1 MSKRL
6 IEYDPLT
13 RTGTYHDYD
22 HSSKKTI
29 ITTEQD
35 VQAILESNKQMA
47 NDSSYKRQGIKD
59 DWYHFAR
66 VPNNVLLEI
75 MEKHHIDI
83 FNKDDLPKF
92 EKVLA
97 SNEYRYLRTVDRI

>member
-6 IEYDPLT
+6 IDYDPVT
-13 RTGTYHDYD
+13 KTGTYHDYD
-22 HSSKKTI
+22 HSSKKTH

-35 VQAILESNKQMA
+35 VSAILEHNKRLA
-47 NDSSYKRQGIKD
+47 NDSDYKRQGIKD

-66 VPNNVLLEI
+66 VPNTVLMEI
-75 MEKHHIDI
+75 MQKFNVDI

-92 EKVLA
+92 EKILA
-97 SNEYRYLRTVDRI
+97 SSDYQYLRTVNRI